1 MFLLRTMEIVLYIVL
16 SIVILVLG
24 ITLFFVVKAIRK
36 NKFLENRKKSN
47 NELIL
52 ALGGKENIVNVQA
65 RGSRLTLV
73 LKDYEVVNEEKL
85 KMHGVSS
92 IIKMSEKIT
101 LVIGQE
107 SKELESLINL

>member
-1 MFLLRTMEIVLYIVL
+1 MFLLRTMEVVLYIVL
-16 SIVILVLG
+16 PIVILVLG
-24 ITLFFVVKAIRK
+24 ISLFFVVKAIRK
-36 NKFLENRKKSN
+36 NKFLETRKKSN

>member
-1 MFLLRTMEIVLYIVL
+1 MFLLKTIEMVLYIVL
-16 SIVILVLG
+16 PIVIVLLG
-24 ITLFFVVKAIRK
+24 IILFFVIKAIRK
-36 NKFLENRKKSN
+36 NKFLEERKKSN

-52 ALGGKENIVNVQA
+52 ALGGRENILNVQA

-73 LKDYEVVNEEKL
+73 LKDYEIIDEAKL

-107 SKELESLINL
+107 SKELEALINL